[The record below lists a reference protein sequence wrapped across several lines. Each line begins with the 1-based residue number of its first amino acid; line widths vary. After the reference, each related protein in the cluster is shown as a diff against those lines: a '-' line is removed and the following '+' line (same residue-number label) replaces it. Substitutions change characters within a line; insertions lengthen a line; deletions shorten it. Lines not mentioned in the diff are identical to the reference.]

1 MNNSG
6 EEADPK
12 DVVVGI
18 NDSGGEEP
26 DEAGESEG
34 SKTAEEMEPKSD

>member
-1 MNNSG
+1 MNNG

-18 NDSGGEEP
+18 NDSGGEEEEP
-26 DEAGESEG
+26 DQP
-34 SKTAEEMEPKSD
+34 EEPEEPKSEEEI